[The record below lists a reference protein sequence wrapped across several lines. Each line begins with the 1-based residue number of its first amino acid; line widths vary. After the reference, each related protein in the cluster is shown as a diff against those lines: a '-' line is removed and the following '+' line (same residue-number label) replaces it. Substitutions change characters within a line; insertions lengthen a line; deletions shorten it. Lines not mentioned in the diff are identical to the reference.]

1 MTDAARSHEDDVVA
15 ASQFVLMLGTSPSVK
30 GGITSVVSTLREG
43 GLFDQARVRYVATH
57 VETGSLDK
65 LVQFARAVANT
76 FGALCSG
83 RVALVHAHVSSKA
96 SFWRKASLLAM
107 ARLFRVPTIFHLHSG
122 AFDEFA
128 TKGGRLR
135 SWCVRRTLRRS
146 NAVIVLSNRWRDWV
160 QHFAPG
166 STVRVVA
173 NAVNVPH
180 AFPRQLHDGDTTRGG
195 RVLFLGM
202 ICDAKGTFDLLQ
214 AWARFASRVTGW
226 RLVIGG
232 YGEVD
237 RFLAEAEKLGV
248 RRDIDYLGW
257 VSGPDKLRELS
268 AADIFVLPSYKEGM
282 PVSILEAMAYGAAV
296 IATPVGGVPDMLEAG
311 VHGLIVQPGDVEGLS
326 NALVQLADSATQRLS
341 LASAAYA
348 HVSEQYA
355 TDKVIQQLCA
365 VYREAAG
372 GRSAP
377 LE

>member
-1 MTDAARSHEDDVVA
+1 
-15 ASQFVLMLGTSPSVK
+15 MLGTSPSVK
-30 GGITSVVSTLREG
+30 GGITSVVATLREG
-43 GLFDQARVRYVATH
+43 GLFERARVRYVATH
-57 VETGSLDK
+57 VETGRLDK

-76 FGALCSG
+76 FRALCSG

-135 SWCVRRTLRRS
+135 RWCVRRTLQRS
-146 NAVIVLSNRWRDWV
+146 DVVVVLSNRWRAWV
-160 QHFAPG
+160 QDFAPG

-173 NAVNVPH
+173 NAVGVPDTL
-180 AFPRQLHDGDTTRGG
+180 ARRSSDGDASRGG

-202 ICDAKGTFDLLQ
+202 ICDAKGTFDLLH
-214 AWARFASRVTGW
+214 AWARFSAEVKGW

-237 RFLAEAEKLGV
+237 RFLAEAQKLGV
-248 RRDIDYLGW
+248 RGDIDYLGW
-257 VSGPDKLRELS
+257 VAGPDKLRELS

-282 PVSILEAMAYGAAV
+282 PVSILEAMAYGATV
-296 IATPVGGVPDMLEAG
+296 IATPVGGVADMLEAD
-311 VHGLIVQPGDVEGLS
+311 VHGLVVQPGDVEGLS
-326 NALVQLADSATQRLS
+326 RALVQLASSATLRLS
-341 LASAAYA
+341 LATAAHA
-348 HVSEQYA
+348 HVSSHYA
-355 TDKVIQQLCA
+355 TDKVVRQLCA
-365 VYREAAG
+365 LYREAAG
-372 GRSAP
+372 ARRSEP